1 MVKILK
7 WLGIVLGG
15 LVALVVIT
23 VVVLLLLGGRRV
35 NKEYD
40 IDVAAVNVSNDAGT
54 IARGKHYVE
63 TLGLCQEC
71 HGEKLEGEILEDDPV
86 FGKLVPSNLTSGV
99 GGIGGSYTDIDYVRA
114 VRHGVGPSGKPLVL
128 TPSEFFNRINDADL
142 GAIIAYLKS
151 LTPVDND
158 IPKTKLGPLG
168 RVITLLD
175 ETLVP
180 AGMIDHEAVRPQD
193 VAPAVSV
200 EYGGYLAIVCT
211 VCHGDNHAGGA
222 VPGEGAEVPLGP
234 NLTPKGALSSWS
246 GEDFASTI
254 RTGTTPAGKIL
265 DSEFMPWL
273 RFQALTDD
281 ELAAIWL
288 YLSSL
293 PPLDTNS

>member
-15 LVALVVIT
+15 LVAAVVIL
-23 VVVLLLLGGRRV
+23 VVVLLLLGGWRV

-40 IDVAAVNVSNDAGT
+40 IDVAAVTVSNDAGT

-71 HGEKLEGEILEDDPV
+71 HGEKLEGDILEDDPV

-99 GGIGGSYTDIDYVRA
+99 GGSYTDIDYVRA
-114 VRHGVGPSGKPLVL
+114 IRHGVGPTGKPLVL
-128 TPSEFFNRINDADL
+128 MPSEFFNRISDADL

-151 LTPVDND
+151 LAPVDND
-158 IPKTKLGPLG
+158 VPKTKLGPLG

-180 AGMIDHEAVRPQD
+180 AGMIDHEAMRPQD

-200 EYGGYLAIVCT
+200 EYGEYLAIVCT
-211 VCHGDNHAGGA
+211 VCHGDNYAGGS
-222 VPGEGAEVPLGP
+222 VPGEGSDVPLAP

-246 GEDFASTI
+246 GEDFASVI
-254 RTGTTPAGKIL
+254 RTGTTPAGKKL

-273 RFQALTDD
+273 RFLALTDD
-281 ELAAIWL
+281 ELEAIWL

-293 PPLDTNS
+293 TPLDTN

>member
-15 LVALVVIT
+15 LVAAVVIL

-40 IDVAAVNVSNDAGT
+40 IDVAAVTVSNDAGT

-71 HGEKLEGEILEDDPV
+71 HGEKLEGDILEDDPV

-99 GGIGGSYTDIDYVRA
+99 GGSYTDIDYVRA
-114 VRHGVGPSGKPLVL
+114 IRHGVGPTGKPLVL
-128 TPSEFFNRINDADL
+128 MPSEFFNRISDADL

-151 LTPVDND
+151 LAPVDND
-158 IPKTKLGPLG
+158 VPKTKLGPLG

-180 AGMIDHEAVRPQD
+180 AGMIDHEAMRPQD

-200 EYGGYLAIVCT
+200 EYGEYLAIVCT
-211 VCHGDNHAGGA
+211 VCHGDNYAGGS
-222 VPGEGAEVPLGP
+222 VPGEGSDVPLAP
-234 NLTPKGALSSWS
+234 NLIPKDALSSWS
-246 GEDFASTI
+246 GEDFASVI
-254 RTGTTPAGKIL
+254 RTGTTPAGKKL

-273 RFQALTDD
+273 RFLALTDD
-281 ELAAIWL
+281 ELEAIWL

-293 PPLDTNS
+293 TPLDTN